1 MLKSMS
7 ANIRKAI
14 VINRDVL
21 LSLRHWANA
30 SLVFY
35 GIAYTPQVIQMLIR
49 VASGGTLDAPAAAES
64 ATQIVYYIGALWA
77 SACLMIG
84 FDTMQSDEGAPRQSQ
99 IMRQALR
106 RLPSMT
112 LSWLL
117 TTLLICLGMLLLVI
131 PGMIAAVRLS
141 TTSVH
146 AVVDE
151 KGPID
156 AMRTA
161 WRQSRGSSGELSL
174 TLSLAGL
181 LSLLYAL
188 AMLAMFVAIVYISGR
203 DASTDSLMTIQHPD
217 IVLAA
222 IMYGFLSLWVVSVF
236 WTLLL
241 SILRRRQDACCP

>member
-7 ANIRKAI
+7 ANIREAQ

-21 LSLRHWANA
+21 LSLWHWANA

-49 VASGGTLDAPAAAES
+49 VTSGGTLDAPAAVES
-64 ATQIVYYIGALWA
+64 ATQILYYLGALWA

-84 FDTMQSDEGAPRQSQ
+84 FDTMQSGEEAPRQSQ
-99 IMRQALR
+99 IMRHALR

-117 TTLLICLGMLLLVI
+117 TTLLICLGMLVFVI
-131 PGMIAAVRLS
+131 PGVIAAVRLA

-161 WRQSRGSSGELSL
+161 WRQSRGAFGELSL

-188 AMLAMFVAIVYISGR
+188 SMLAMFVAIVYISGR